1 MATTAF
7 TIRTSPETMQRLD
20 QLAAQVDRSRNYLA
34 NQALEEFLELRA
46 WQIEKVQAGIAAAER
61 GEFVPDQEM
70 EGIFDQYRDPKLGT
84 TA

>member
-7 TIRTSPETMQRLD
+7 TIRTSPETMRRLD

-46 WQIEKVQAGIAAAER
+46 WQIEKVQAGITAAER

-70 EGIFDQYRDPKLGT
+70 ECIFDQYRNAKLD
-84 TA
+84 TAE

>member
-7 TIRTSPETMQRLD
+7 TIRTSPETMRRLD

-70 EGIFDQYRDPKLGT
+70 EGIFEGYQDARPG
-84 TA
+84 AAE

>member
-7 TIRTSPETMQRLD
+7 TIRTSPETMRRLD

-70 EGIFDQYRDPKLGT
+70 EGIFECYQDARPDL
-84 TA
+84 AE

>member
-46 WQIEKVQAGIAAAER
+46 WQIEKVQAGIAAAAR

-70 EGIFDQYRDPKLGT
+70 EGIFDQYRDAKLGA

>member
-7 TIRTSPETMQRLD
+7 TIRTSPETMRRLD
-20 QLAAQVDRSRNYLA
+20 QLAAQIDRSRNYLA

-70 EGIFDQYRDPKLGT
+70 ESIFDQYRDASLNPT
-84 TA
+84 E

>member
-7 TIRTSPETMQRLD
+7 TIRTSPETMRRLD

-46 WQIEKVQAGIAAAER
+46 WQIEKIQEGIAAAER

-70 EGIFDQYRDPKLGT
+70 ESIFDKYRNAKLDAT
-84 TA
+84 E

>member
-46 WQIEKVQAGIAAAER
+46 WQIEKVRAGIAAAER

-70 EGIFDQYRDPKLGT
+70 EGIFERYQDARPD
-84 TA
+84 AAE

>member
-70 EGIFDQYRDPKLGT
+70 EGIFDQYRDAKLGA

>member
-70 EGIFDQYRDPKLGT
+70 EGIFDQYRDTKLGT

>member
-70 EGIFDQYRDPKLGT
+70 EGIFDQYRDAKLGT